1 MAGPGSQSG
10 GGQDRLLMDT
20 KMSLSDSWDQAKF
33 SKARWSVIDS
43 YILLKSKDRRVF
55 PSFDVWLAVDGPS
68 DPV

>member
-1 MAGPGSQSG
+1 
-10 GGQDRLLMDT
+10 MDT